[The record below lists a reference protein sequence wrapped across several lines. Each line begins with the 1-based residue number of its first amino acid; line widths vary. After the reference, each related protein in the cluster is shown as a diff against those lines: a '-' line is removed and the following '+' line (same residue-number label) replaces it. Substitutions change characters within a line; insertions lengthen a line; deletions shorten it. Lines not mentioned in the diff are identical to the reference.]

1 MKMSA
6 RPVTVLA
13 VIFLLLLITIYGVA
27 GIVS

>member
-13 VIFLLLLITIYGVA
+13 VIFLMLLIMIYGVA
-27 GIVS
+27 AIVS

>member
-27 GIVS
+27 AIVS

>member
-13 VIFLLLLITIYGVA
+13 VIFLLLLITIYGIA
-27 GIVS
+27 AIVS